1 MNLKERVKELID
13 KGLEQNTSLFL
24 IDFSIVKD
32 NLIKVII
39 DGDNG
44 VSIED
49 CVALSRAIEHNLDR
63 EEEDFS
69 LEVSSCGILAPLTL
83 ERQYVKNKGREI
95 EIQTLNE
102 KHIGT
107 IEKVEEFI
115 RNIISKIGASGI
127 KDMGKVMGEAT
138 KELAGKAD
146 GKLIASIVK
155 KVLS

>member
-24 IDFSIVKD
+24 IDFSIGKD

-69 LEVSSCGILAPLTL
+69 LEVSSCGISAPLTQ
-83 ERQYVKNKGREI
+83 ERQYIKNIGREV
-95 EIQTLNE
+95 EVKTATASHTGLIQE
-102 KHIGT
+102 VS
-107 IEKVEEFI
+107 E
-115 RNIISKIGASGI
+115 
-127 KDMGKVMGEAT
+127 GKVTHEVTSRQT
-138 KELAGKAD
+138 KRK
-146 GKLIASIVK
+146 
-155 KVLS
+155 

>member
-24 IDFSIVKD
+24 IDFSIGKD

-107 IEKVEEFI
+107 IEKVEEGI
-115 RNIISKIGASGI
+115 LSLIVTSKQPKPNGKGKITITETLLFPI
-127 KDMGKVMGEAT
+127 KDIKEAR
-138 KELAGKAD
+138 L
-146 GKLIASIVK
+146 KLK
-155 KVLS
+155 F